1 MTEISTEKLQQV
13 MAQMVEALKLTEDK
27 QKLIRLRYGLDGKGA
42 VTMKEMVKILNIKP
56 KQLKKDIEECDRLV
70 FNYLKNRV

>member
-13 MAQMVEALKLTEDK
+13 MAQMVEALKLSEDK

-42 VTMKEMVKILNIKP
+42 VTMKEMVKLLNIKP

>member
-13 MAQMVEALKLTEDK
+13 MAQMVEALKLPEDK

-56 KQLKKDIEECDRLV
+56 KQLKKEIEECDRLV
-70 FNYLKNRV
+70 FNFLKNRV